1 MSDNTKIEENIQS
14 EALSLNE
21 VSESENEDIIKPN
34 HDANIIE
41 ELQSEVTKLKDR
53 VLRSAAEAENTR
65 KRAQKDIADSAKYS
79 ITKFARDLL
88 EVSDN
93 LSRAIDAF
101 SKQSSPSN
109 LDMNMKSLIDGI
121 KMTDKSLC
129 KAFGDNHIQKI
140 YPLGEKFNPNK
151 HQAVCEISDT
161 DHSCG
166 HIIQVIQS
174 GYMIHDRLLRP
185 AMVGVVK
192 NIKHTDIQ
200 EDTSDTIQSTNVS
213 E

>member
-1 MSDNTKIEENIQS
+1 MSNNTKIEEKIQS

-21 VSESENEDIIKPN
+21 VSESENEDLIKPN

-41 ELQSEVTKLKDR
+41 ELQSEITKLKDR
-53 VLRSAAEAENTR
+53 VLRSAAEVENTR

-79 ITKFARDLL
+79 ITKFARDLI

-93 LSRAIDAF
+93 IGRALDAF

-109 LDMNMKSLIDGI
+109 LDMKSLIDGI

-140 YPLGEKFNPNK
+140 YPLGEKFDPNK

-161 DHSCG
+161 NHPCG

-192 NIKHTDIQ
+192 NIKNTHIQ
-200 EDTSDTIQSTNVS
+200 ENTSDTIQSKNVS

>member
-1 MSDNTKIEENIQS
+1 MF
-14 EALSLNE
+14 LN
-21 VSESENEDIIKPN
+21 DKW
-34 HDANIIE
+34 
-41 ELQSEVTKLKDR
+41 
-53 VLRSAAEAENTR
+53 LRQNDVIRS
-65 KRAQKDIADSAKYS
+65 
-79 ITKFARDLL
+79 RDTT
-88 EVSDN
+88 
-93 LSRAIDAF
+93 
-101 SKQSSPSN
+101 Q
-109 LDMNMKSLIDGI
+109 
-121 KMTDKSLC
+121 
-129 KAFGDNHIQKI
+129 DNHIQKI